1 MWYHC
6 AAMVNDTVDRL
17 KKLQAEAKVV
27 LDEEGFAGR
36 EEEQLTRF
44 QRFLHFWVLA
54 GGSFI
59 RNRCPVRASALAYAS
74 LLAMV
79 PMLAVVIS
87 ISSSLLKKQGEEPIQ
102 QFVERLVNSLT
113 PQANIEV
120 YGPLPLESAVE
131 NSRSD
136 AKLMATRKEV
146 AKRINEFVG
155 NVRSGTLGVTG
166 MVALVMVAIMMLS
179 RIENTFNDIWGVT
192 RGRTWL
198 MRIVQYWGAITLGP
212 LLLIVTVALTSG
224 PHFHATK
231 NFLAQLPLGL
241 GELISFLFRFL
252 PFVIL
257 SLAFALFYQLMPNTK
272 VQWSAALVGGVVGGS
287 LWQLNNMINV
297 LYVSRVVTN
306 SKIYGGLGMVPV
318 VMIGLYFSW
327 IIMLF
332 GAQVAYAYQNRAT
345 YLKERQAEG
354 VHQRSREFVG
364 LRLAALVGSR
374 FQRAKKPPA
383 LTELA
388 DRVGVPTRLAGQL
401 LQTLVANR
409 ILAEVSDGEAAYVP
423 ARPLNQ
429 ISAHDVLQA
438 LRAGRGTDLATR
450 ADEARAIVRNEF
462 ERIAQAER
470 QAAAGV
476 SLEALVDQVEK
487 AAGGPPNPAPA

>member
-1 MWYHC
+1 
-6 AAMVNDTVDRL
+6 MVNDTVDKL

-27 LDEEGFAGR
+27 LDESGFAGR

-54 GGSFI
+54 GKSFV

-79 PMLAVVIS
+79 PMLAVMIS
-87 ISSSLLKKQGEEPIQ
+87 ISSSLLKKQGEEPIE
-102 QFVERLVNSLT
+102 QFIERLVDSVT
-113 PQANIEV
+113 PPASAEL
-120 YGPLPLESAVE
+120 YGPQPGGAAER
-131 NSRSD
+131 SRNGND
-136 AKLMATRKEV
+136 AKFIATRKEV
-146 AKRINEFVG
+146 ARRINEFVG
-155 NVRSGTLGVTG
+155 NVRSGALGVTG
-166 MVALVMVAIMMLS
+166 MVALVAVAITMLS

-198 MRIVQYWGAITLGP
+198 ARIVQYWGAITLGP
-212 LLLIVTVALTSG
+212 LLLMVALALTSG
-224 PHFHATK
+224 PHFKATK
-231 NFLAQLPLGL
+231 DFLAELPLGL
-241 GELISFLFRFL
+241 GELIGFLFRFL

-257 SLAFALFYQLMPNTK
+257 SLAFALFYELMPNTK
-272 VQWSAALVGGVVGGS
+272 VQWRAALAGGIVGGC
-287 LWQLNNMINV
+287 LWQLNNLVNV

-318 VMIGLYFSW
+318 FMIGLYFSW
-327 IIMLF
+327 LILLF

-364 LRLAALVGSR
+364 LRLAALVGWR
-374 FQRAKKPPA
+374 FQRGEKPPA

-401 LQTLVANR
+401 LQTLVSNR
-409 ILAEVSDGEAAYVP
+409 VLVEVSEGEAAYVP
-423 ARPLNQ
+423 ARPLNA
-429 ISAHDVLQA
+429 ISAQDVLQA
-438 LRAGRGTDLATR
+438 LRAGQGMDLSTR
-450 ADEARAIVRNEF
+450 ADEARTVVRHEF

-470 QAAAGV
+470 QVAAGI
-476 SLEALVDQVEK
+476 SLEALVDRVDK
-487 AAGGPPNPAPA
+487 AAGGTANPGPA